1 MSIYFYH
8 ISYIDYDDFSIINFY
23 STTKYSPE
31 EFENIIY
38 KAYKLYLDYLIANEE
53 NCKCYPNIFINMDTV
68 ITEKEFLNII
78 EEISD
83 LKVTGRRET
92 AQIDFENK
100 NNERLMDIRKDFIL
114 SLGECEE
121 CIIPE
126 DYKDKC
132 QKGCLNTRRREI
144 LLGE

>member
-1 MSIYFYH
+1 MNIYFYH
-8 ISYIDYDDFSIINFY
+8 ISYSDYDDFSIINFY
-23 STTKYSPE
+23 STTKYSQE

-53 NCKCYPNIFINMDTV
+53 QCKCYPNIFINIDTV
-68 ITEKEFLNII
+68 ITEKEFNNII

-83 LKVTGRRET
+83 LKVTSRRET
-92 AQIDFENK
+92 ARIDFGNNK
-100 NNERLMDIRKDFIL
+100 DCLMDIRKDFIL

-126 DYKDKC
+126 DHRDDS

>member
-8 ISYIDYDDFSIINFY
+8 ISYSDYDDFSIINFY
-23 STTKYSPE
+23 STTKYSQE

-38 KAYKLYLDYLIANEE
+38 KAYKLYLDYLIDNEE
-53 NCKCYPNIFINMDTV
+53 ECKCYPNIFIYIDTV

-92 AQIDFENK
+92 AQMDFG
-100 NNERLMDIRKDFIL
+100 NNNDCLMDIREDFIL

-121 CIIPE
+121 CIISE
-126 DYKDKC
+126 DYRDRC

-144 LLGE
+144 LLGEE